1 MELLNARAPALHTGP
16 SPCRLCELII
26 LCSIS
31 LAWDGVRLFFFKKN
45 DKHGSEYDEQERAAQ
60 HNIRI
65 IHVELDFEN

>member
-1 MELLNARAPALHTGP
+1 MLNQSGMGRSET
-16 SPCRLCELII
+16 
-26 LCSIS
+26 
-31 LAWDGVRLFFFKKN
+31 FFLKKN

>member
-1 MELLNARAPALHTGP
+1 MLEL
-16 SPCRLCELII
+16 RLCIQDLP
-26 LCSIS
+26 LVVFVNWLYYAQSVWHGT
-31 LAWDGVRLFFFKKN
+31 AWDFFLKKN